1 MLGSL
6 LNFGRGDITPICQP
20 THPHKLNSYFIKVS
34 WSPLMQEIQQIAKRK
49 KVQNKEQQN

>member
-49 KVQNKEQQN
+49 KVQNKAQQN